1 MAGVYVDSSALVK
14 LIVREAES
22 DAIRNYLRRRRPW
35 VSSALARTE
44 VVRAV
49 AGLGDPAIAAAR
61 QVLARCDLVRL
72 NDRLLDRAGL
82 LEPAEVRSLDAV
94 HLATADL
101 VRADLGALVTYDE
114 RMAEAARALGLRV
127 AAPA

>member
-1 MAGVYVDSSALVK
+1 MSGVYVDSSALVK
-14 LIVREAES
+14 LVVHEGES
-22 DAIRNYLRRRRPW
+22 DAVRRYLRRRRPW
-35 VSSALARTE
+35 VSSTLARTE
-44 VVRAV
+44 VLRSVT
-49 AGLGDPAIAAAR
+49 GLGDPAVAAAR

-72 NDRLLDRAGL
+72 NDRLLDRAEL
-82 LEPAEVRSLDAV
+82 LEPAEVPSLDAI

-114 RMAEAARALGLRV
+114 RMAEAARAMGFRV